1 VPSNPGNVSAFGLL
15 TVDVRAD
22 YVRTCVARQSEL
34 DYASMESS
42 YAGLAARA
50 RDALLAQGFA
60 AGDHRLIRSAD
71 LRYFGQAFEVRVPVA
86 AGPVAPALA
95 EAAAADFHAA
105 HRALYGYDFR
115 ADPRQQ
121 VEWVNLRVTGIG
133 PIQRPRLATL
143 AAGDGDAGRAVTGRR
158 PVVFARAGGPV
169 DTPIYWRPELEAGDE
184 LAGPAIIEEYG
195 ATIPVH
201 PGFAARVDG
210 FGNLLLGLERHR

>member
-1 VPSNPGNVSAFGLL
+1 
-15 TVDVRAD
+15 
-22 YVRTCVARQSEL
+22 
-34 DYASMESS
+34 MEAS

-50 RDALLAQGFA
+50 HDALTAQGFA
-60 AGDHRLIRSAD
+60 AGEHRLIRTAD

-86 AGPVAPALA
+86 AGPAGPAVA
-95 EAAAADFHAA
+95 ETAAADFHAA

-143 AAGDGDAGRAVTGRR
+143 AAADGNVGRAVIGRR
-158 PVVFARAGGPV
+158 PVVFGRAAGPV
-169 DTPIYWRPELEAGDE
+169 DTPLYWRPTLAAGDE
-184 LAGPAIIEEYG
+184 VAGPAIIEEYG

-210 FGNLLLGLERHR
+210 FGNLLLGLERRRS